1 MRNTEVAIVG
11 AGPYGLSVAA
21 HLKAAGVPFRI
32 VGRPME
38 SWQKHMPQG
47 MLLKSDGFASNL
59 SEPAGA
65 FELHHFCAERGIAYD
80 ATRIPVA
87 LDTFC
92 AYGLEFQRRLL
103 PELENKQVAA
113 LEHLGDGY
121 RLRLDDGEVFTARK
135 VVLAVGISHFAYT
148 PKVLAGLPSTVFSHS
163 STLRDLSR
171 FAGKSVA
178 IVGGGASALDLAAL
192 LHEAG
197 AKVQVLARRRSVKF
211 HEPPAEGKR
220 SLLARLRS
228 PGSGVGP
235 GWKSRLCTDLPQLFR
250 LLPLGMRLEIV
261 RRHLGP
267 SAGWSV
273 KARVVGKVSIMTGV
287 TTERAEVSEGG
298 VRLHMRKADG
308 GTVEVEVD
316 EVVAATGYRVNLE
329 RLKFMDDTLRAK
341 IRSAG
346 GAPLLSSHFE
356 ASVPG
361 LYFTG
366 ISAATSFGPVMRFAF
381 GATWTAKRMERH
393 LARRTQRA
401 GLVHA
406 EPMPA

>member
-11 AGPYGLSVAA
+11 AGPYGLSLAA

-38 SWQKHMPQG
+38 TWQKQMPQG

-59 SEPAGA
+59 SDPAGA

-80 ATRIPVA
+80 PTRVPVA

-103 PELENKQVAA
+103 PELEERQVTA
-113 LEHLGDGY
+113 LEHLGDSY

-135 VVLAVGISHFAYT
+135 VVLAVGISHYAYT
-148 PKVLAGLPSTVFSHS
+148 PEVFAGLPSTVFSHS
-163 STLRDLSR
+163 SALRDLSR

-178 IVGGGASALDLAAL
+178 IVGSGASALDLAAL
-192 LHEAG
+192 LHEVG
-197 AKVQVLARRRSVKF
+197 AEVQVLARRKSVKF
-211 HEPPAEGKR
+211 HDVPTAGRRP
-220 SLLARLRS
+220 LLARLRS

-235 GWKSRLCTDLPQLFR
+235 GWKSRLCTDLPHLFR
-250 LLPLGMRLEIV
+250 LLPLGLRLEIV

-267 SAGWSV
+267 SAGWPI
-273 KARVVGKVSIMTGV
+273 KARVVGKVPIATGV
-287 TTERAEVSEGG
+287 TPERAELREGG
-298 VRLHMRKADG
+298 VRLHLHQADG
-308 GTVEVEVD
+308 GSVEVD
-316 EVVAATGYRVNLE
+316 VDQVVAATGYRVDLR
-329 RLKFMDDTLRAK
+329 RLKFLDDTLREK
-341 IRSAG
+341 IRSAE
-346 GAPLLSSHFE
+346 GAPLLSAHFE

-381 GATWTAKRMERH
+381 GAAWTAKRMERH
-393 LARRTQRA
+393 LARRAQRE

>member
-11 AGPYGLSVAA
+11 AGPYGLSLAA
-21 HLKAAGVPFRI
+21 HLKKAGVPFR
-32 VGRPME
+32 VFGRPME
-38 SWQKHMPQG
+38 TWRNQMPQG

-59 SEPAGA
+59 SDPEGA
-65 FELHHFCAERGIAYD
+65 FELHHFCAERDIAYD

-87 LDTFC
+87 LETFC

-103 PELENKQVAA
+103 PELEEKQLTA
-113 LEHLGDGY
+113 LEHLGDSY

-148 PKVLAGLPSTVFSHS
+148 PEVFAGLPPTVCSHS
-163 STLRDLSR
+163 SALRDLSG

-178 IVGGGASALDLAAL
+178 IVGSGASALDLAAL

-197 AKVQVLARRRSVKF
+197 AQVQVLARRPEVRF
-211 HEPPAEGKR
+211 HDAPAER
-220 SLLARLRS
+220 RRPLLARLRR

-235 GWKSRLCTDLPQLFR
+235 GWKSRLCTDLPHLFR
-250 LLPLGMRLEIV
+250 LLPLSLRLEVV

-267 SAGWSV
+267 SAGWPI
-273 KARVVGKVSIMTGV
+273 KARVLGKVPILTGV
-287 TTERAEVSEGG
+287 TPERAELHGAG
-298 VRLHMRKADG
+298 LRLHLYKNDG
-308 GTVEVEVD
+308 AAVQVD
-316 EVVAATGYRVNLE
+316 VDHVVAATGYRVDLQ
-329 RLKFMDDTLRAK
+329 RLKFLNDALRSK
-341 IRSAG
+341 IRSAE
-346 GAPLLSSHFE
+346 GAPLLSAKFE

-381 GATWTAKRMERH
+381 GAAWTAKRLERH
-393 LARRTQRA
+393 LARRAHRER
-401 GLVHA
+401 LVHA